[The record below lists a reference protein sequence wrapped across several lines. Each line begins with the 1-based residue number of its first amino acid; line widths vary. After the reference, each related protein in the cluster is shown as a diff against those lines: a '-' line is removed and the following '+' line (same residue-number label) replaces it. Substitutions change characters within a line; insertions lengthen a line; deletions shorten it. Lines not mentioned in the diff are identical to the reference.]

1 MNLEENNHKKI
12 TFKYYSNILEEET
25 IETMWCE
32 IIDESKGIYKLDNI
46 PFYGPLIA
54 SDDIFYAEFDDN
66 EEGLVFK
73 EVIESSGNSVV
84 QVVIIKEDF
93 DKEII
98 RKEVFD
104 LGCESESMNDNFF
117 VIEIPI
123 NVNYSLIKKILDEYE
138 NDKFIEYAEPILSIK
153 HQDDIIEINS

>member
-12 TFKYYSNILEEET
+12 TFKYYSNILEEEVV
-25 IETMWCE
+25 ETMWCK

-66 EEGLVFK
+66 EEGLVFR

-84 QVVIIKEDF
+84 QVVILKEDF

-104 LGCESESMNDNFF
+104 LGCESEGMNDNFF

-123 NVNYSLIKKILDEYE
+123 NVNYNLIKKILDEYE
-138 NDKFIEYAEPILSIK
+138 NDKFIEFAEPILSIK
-153 HQDDIIEINS
+153 HQDDIIDINS